1 MDTNW
6 KAKYHLITVH
16 ALECI
21 DALSDH
27 CPHLLTTGAHRTQ
40 IKYQFKFEHGWFFL
54 EGFYDMVKEVWDI
67 PVSSRTLTQR
77 WNNKIGATRRHI
89 PRWARHTSGIFR
101 KEMAHLSSII
111 DEFDKMAEE
120 RLLTEQ
126 DIKYKSQ
133 SNAKLAHLLRKEELK
148 WYK

>member
-67 PVSSRTLTQR
+67 TVSSRTLTQR
-77 WNNKIGATRRHI
+77 WQHGGTFEDGRATRQEFLEKKWLICHQLLMNLT
-89 PRWARHTSGIFR
+89 RWQ
-101 KEMAHLSSII
+101 K
-111 DEFDKMAEE
+111 
-120 RLLTEQ
+120 
-126 DIKYKSQ
+126 
-133 SNAKLAHLLRKEELK
+133 NVC
-148 WYK
+148 